1 LKARLHPAQRYG
13 VRLARLLCL
22 VLAVWLT
29 GCRHKTVRAALPI
42 VLLPVDLDDSEP
54 LDPGPMIAEI
64 APPEFGL
71 PEPPAPPKPAPRRRP
86 APTKEEPPVQVAS
99 GGAALAMGD
108 LTSGNET
115 MPQSQQQAR
124 DLIASILKRIGAL
137 PAKTINAEKKEL
149 RDVHRFV
156 EQAQQALTSGDP
168 DGAINLA
175 TKARVLMDDLE
186 KK

>member
-1 LKARLHPAQRYG
+1 VQMAGGA
-13 VRLARLLCL
+13 
-22 VLAVWLT
+22 
-29 GCRHKTVRAALPI
+29 
-42 VLLPVDLDDSEP
+42 EP
-54 LDPGPMIAEI
+54 
-64 APPEFGL
+64 
-71 PEPPAPPKPAPRRRP
+71 
-86 APTKEEPPVQVAS
+86 
-99 GGAALAMGD
+99 AALAIGD
-108 LTSGNET
+108 LTSGSET

-137 PAKTINAEKKEL
+137 PAKTINGQKKEL

-156 EQAQQALTSGDP
+156 EQAQQALTSGDS

>member
-1 LKARLHPAQRYG
+1 MRDRQQLARYG

-22 VLAVWLT
+22 VLAIWLT
-29 GCRHKTVRAALPI
+29 GCRHKALRASLPI
-42 VLLPVDLDDSEP
+42 VLLPVDLEATES
-54 LDPGPMIAEI
+54 LDPGPTIAEET
-64 APPEFGL
+64 PPDFTL
-71 PEPPAPPKPAPRRRP
+71 PELPPAPPKPPPRRRP
-86 APTKEEPPVQVAS
+86 APKEEPPVQVAS
-99 GGAALAMGD
+99 GGAALAIGD
-108 LTSGNET
+108 LTSGSEA

-137 PAKTINAEKKEL
+137 PSKTINAQKKEL

-156 EQAQQALTSGDP
+156 EQAQQALTSGDS

>member
-1 LKARLHPAQRYG
+1 LKERLHPAQRYG

-22 VLAVWLT
+22 VLAIWLT
-29 GCRHKTVRAALPI
+29 GCRHKAVRAALPI
-42 VLLPVDLDDSEP
+42 VLLPVDLQDSEP

-64 APPEFGL
+64 PSPDLGL
-71 PEPPAPPKPAPRRRP
+71 PEPPTPPKPAPRRRP
-86 APTKEEPPVQVAS
+86 APKEEPPVQVAS
-99 GGAALAMGD
+99 GGAALAIGD
-108 LTSGNET
+108 LTSGSEI

-137 PAKTINAEKKEL
+137 PAKTINEQKKEL

-156 EQAQQALTSGDP
+156 EQAQQALTSGDS

>member
-1 LKARLHPAQRYG
+1 MRERQQLARYG

-42 VLLPVDLDDSEP
+42 VLLPVDLEDSEP
-54 LDPGPMIAEI
+54 LDPGPTIAEI
-64 APPEFGL
+64 PPPDLPL
-71 PEPPAPPKPAPRRRP
+71 PELPAPPKPPPRRRP
-86 APTKEEPPVQVAS
+86 APKEEPPVQVAS
-99 GGAALAMGD
+99 GGAAVAIGD
-108 LTSGNET
+108 LTSGSDT
-115 MPQSQQQAR
+115 MVQSQQQAR
-124 DLIASILKRIGAL
+124 DLIASILKRIATL
-137 PAKTINAEKKEL
+137 PAKTVNAQKKEL

-156 EQAQQALTSGDP
+156 EQAQQALTSGDS

-175 TKARVLMDDLE
+175 SKARLLMDDLE